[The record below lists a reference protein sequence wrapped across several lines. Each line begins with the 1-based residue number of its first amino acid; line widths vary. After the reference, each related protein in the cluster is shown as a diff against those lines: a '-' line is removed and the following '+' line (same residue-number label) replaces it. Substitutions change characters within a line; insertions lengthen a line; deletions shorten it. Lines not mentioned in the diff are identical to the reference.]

1 MAHAIVSPIVGFLL
15 GKLGSLA
22 HQEVCLMWGVETD
35 LLKLERTLTIINA
48 VLLDAEQQQLHNNE
62 VRVWLEELKDVCYD
76 AEDVLDEFEIQA
88 LRRQVMLNRGSIT
101 QKVRNYLSWP
111 KSVAF
116 RFTIGH
122 KIKEIREKLDD
133 VAADKNKF
141 HLTNRVDDRH
151 ARQGRELTHSFVF
164 DSEVI
169 GRDEEKEEII
179 KLLTQSGDD
188 DQNISVIPI
197 VGMGG
202 LGKTAVVKSVYN
214 NEMIDQHFD
223 LKVWVCVSEEF
234 VERQLIINILK
245 SVVGQNFNDLDI
257 DQLQRILRDTLAG
270 KRYLLVMDDVWNE
283 NVQKWMEFK
292 MLLLGGASGSKIV
305 VTTRSKRVASIM
317 STTRDGNGYNLEG
330 LSYESCLSLFMNCA
344 FRGGQEKHHPN
355 LVKIGEEIVTKC
367 GGVPLAIKSLGSL
380 LRSSIDENKW
390 KNVRDNDIWNLV
402 QNENDILPIL
412 KLSYDYLPFH
422 LKSCLALCSL
432 FPKDYEFWD
441 FELVPIWMANGL
453 LQSRVE
459 GEELENIGMRYLK
472 ELESS
477 CFFQEFQQVGH
488 IVAFKMHDLMHD
500 LVLSMSNNECSM
512 VNSPSQIIS
521 KKVRHLSFV
530 GIDTIREG
538 LPNSVSGLSHLR
550 TIINPFDEMTPDQS
564 FVDSCISRFPLLRV
578 LDLSDSKFE
587 VLPKKIGN
595 LMHLRYLNLSW
606 NFQIKKL
613 PNSICKLQKL
623 ETLMFEGCD
632 ELKEIPRGLRYLI
645 SLRALTLTTKQ
656 KRLPENV
663 IGCLNSLQTLEIS
676 KCENLEYLCDDID
689 RLKALRTLLITGCP
703 SLLSLPCNIKYSS
716 SLENLILMNCEKLN
730 LRIEMEDDDSHQD
743 LNNTQIQLRT
753 LSILALPNL
762 EELPQWLLHANTL
775 ESLAINE
782 CPNFRALSESLQHLE
797 SLKFLYISSC
807 PKFTSLPKD
816 MDRLIA
822 LRDLRISD
830 SPVLIERCKKD
841 TGEDWLKI
849 AHIPLIWLDDEEI
862 KSSKY

>member
-1 MAHAIVSPIVGFLL
+1 MAEAIVSPIADSLL
-15 GKLGSLA
+15 GKLASLA
-22 HQEVCLMWGVETD
+22 YQEACLIWGVKTD
-35 LLKLERTLTIINA
+35 LLKLERTLKTIKA

-76 AEDVLDEFEIQA
+76 AEDVVDEFEIQA

-179 KLLTQSGDD
+179 ELLTQSGDD

-234 VERQLIINILK
+234 VERQLMISILK

-317 STTRDGNGYNLEG
+317 STTRDGNG
-330 LSYESCLSLFMNCA
+330 
-344 FRGGQEKHHPN
+344 GGQEKHHPN

-412 KLSYDYLPFH
+412 KLSYDYLPSH

-488 IVAFKMHDLMHD
+488 IIAFKMHDLMHD

-530 GIDTIREG
+530 GIDTIKEG
-538 LPNSVSGLSHLR
+538 LPNSVS
-550 TIINPFDEMTPDQS
+550 
-564 FVDSCISRFPLLRV
+564 
-578 LDLSDSKFE
+578 
-587 VLPKKIGN
+587 
-595 LMHLRYLNLSW
+595 
-606 NFQIKKL
+606 
-613 PNSICKLQKL
+613 
-623 ETLMFEGCD
+623 
-632 ELKEIPRGLRYLI
+632 
-645 SLRALTLTTKQ
+645 A
-656 KRLPENV
+656 
-663 IGCLNSLQTLEIS
+663 
-676 KCENLEYLCDDID
+676 
-689 RLKALRTLLITGCP
+689 
-703 SLLSLPCNIKYSS
+703 
-716 SLENLILMNCEKLN
+716 
-730 LRIEMEDDDSHQD
+730 
-743 LNNTQIQLRT
+743 
-753 LSILALPNL
+753 
-762 EELPQWLLHANTL
+762 
-775 ESLAINE
+775 
-782 CPNFRALSESLQHLE
+782 
-797 SLKFLYISSC
+797 
-807 PKFTSLPKD
+807 
-816 MDRLIA
+816 
-822 LRDLRISD
+822 
-830 SPVLIERCKKD
+830 
-841 TGEDWLKI
+841 
-849 AHIPLIWLDDEEI
+849 
-862 KSSKY
+862 

>member
-1 MAHAIVSPIVGFLL
+1 MAEAIVSPIADSLL
-15 GKLGSLA
+15 GKLASLA
-22 HQEVCLMWGVETD
+22 YQEACLIWGVKTD
-35 LLKLERTLTIINA
+35 LLKLERTLKTIKA

-76 AEDVLDEFEIQA
+76 AEDVVDEFEIQA

-179 KLLTQSGDD
+179 ELLTQSGDD

-234 VERQLIINILK
+234 VERQLMISILK

-270 KRYLLVMDDVWNE
+270 KKYLLVMDDVWNE
-283 NVQKWMEFK
+283 NVQKWIEFK
-292 MLLLGGASGSKIV
+292 KFFLGGSSGSKIV

-317 STTRDGNGYNLEG
+317 STTRDGNGYSLEG
-330 LSYESCLSLFMNCA
+330 LSNESCLSLFMNCA
-344 FRGGQEKHHPN
+344 FKEGQEKHHPN
-355 LVKIGEEIVTKC
+355 LVKIGEEIVAKC

-380 LRSSIDENKW
+380 LCLSIDENEW

-402 QNENDILPIL
+402 QNENDIFPIL
-412 KLSYDYLPFH
+412 KLSYDNLPSH
-422 LKSCLALCSL
+422 LKQCLALCSL
-432 FPKDYEFWD
+432 FPKDYEFFD
-441 FELVPIWMANGL
+441 LELVPIWMANGL
-453 LQSRVE
+453 LQSRDE
-459 GEELENIGMRYLK
+459 GEELENIGKRYLK

-477 CFFQEFQQVGH
+477 CFFQEFLQIGH
-488 IVAFKMHDLMHD
+488 FVTFKMHDLIHD
-500 LVLSMSNNECSM
+500 LVLSMSINECSM
-512 VNSPSQIIS
+512 VKSPSQVIS

-530 GIDTIREG
+530 DVDTIREG
-538 LPNSVSGLSHLR
+538 LPSSISNICHLR
-550 TIINPFDEMTPDQS
+550 TIFNPFDEMTPDQS
-564 FVDSCISRFPLLRV
+564 FVNSCISRFPHLRV

-587 VLPKKIGN
+587 MLPKKIGN
-595 LMHLRYLNLSW
+595 LKHLRYLNLSR
-606 NFQIKKL
+606 NSQIKKL

-623 ETLMFEGCD
+623 ETLIFEECY
-632 ELKEIPRGLRYLI
+632 ELEEIPRGLRYLI
-645 SLRALTLTTKQ
+645 SLRKLTLTTKQ

-663 IGCLNSLQTLEIS
+663 IGYLNSLRTLEIS
-676 KCENLEYLCDDID
+676 SCKNLEYLCDDIG
-689 RLKALRTLLITGCP
+689 RLKALRTLVISECP
-703 SLLSLPCNIKYSS
+703 NLLSLPCNIKYPS
-716 SLENLILMNCEKLN
+716 SLENLILRVCGKLN
-730 LRIEMEDDDSHQD
+730 LRIGMEEHNSHQY
-743 LNNTQIQLRT
+743 LNSTQIQLRT
-753 LSILALPNL
+753 ISIDNLLNL

-775 ESLAINE
+775 ESLIIVD
-782 CPNFRALSESLQHLE
+782 CPNFILVPESLQNLE
-797 SLKFLYISSC
+797 LLRTLYILDC
-807 PKFTSLPKD
+807 PKLTSLPED
-816 MDRLIA
+816 MNRLIA
-822 LRDLRISD
+822 LRDFRIAGC
-830 SPVLIERCKKD
+830 PVLIERCKKD
-841 TGEDWLKI
+841 TGEDWPKI
-849 AHIPLIWLDDEEI
+849 AHIPMIQLDDEEI

>member
-1 MAHAIVSPIVGFLL
+1 MAEAIVSPIADSLL
-15 GKLGSLA
+15 GKLASLA
-22 HQEVCLMWGVETD
+22 YQEACLIWGVKTD
-35 LLKLERTLTIINA
+35 LLKLERTLKTIKA

-76 AEDVLDEFEIQA
+76 AEDVVDEFEIQA

-179 KLLTQSGDD
+179 ELLTRSGDD

-234 VERQLIINILK
+234 VERQLMISILK

-270 KRYLLVMDDVWNE
+270 KKYLLVMDDVWNE
-283 NVQKWMEFK
+283 NVQKWIEFK
-292 MLLLGGASGSKIV
+292 KFFLGGASGSKIV

-317 STTRDGNGYNLEG
+317 STSRDGNGYNLEG

-344 FRGGQEKHHPN
+344 FRAGQEKHHPN
-355 LVKIGEEIVTKC
+355 LVKIGEEIVGKC

-380 LRSSIDENKW
+380 LRSSVDENEW

-412 KLSYDYLPFH
+412 KLSYDHLPSC
-422 LKSCLALCSL
+422 LKQCLALCSL
-432 FPKDYEFWD
+432 FPKDYEFYD

-453 LQSRVE
+453 LQSRDE

-477 CFFQEFQQVGH
+477 CFFQEFLQIGYYV
-488 IVAFKMHDLMHD
+488 IFKMHDLIHD
-500 LVLSMSNNECSM
+500 LVLSMSINECSI
-512 VNSPSQIIS
+512 VNSPSQVIS
-521 KKVRHLSFV
+521 KKVRHLSIV
-530 GIDTIREG
+530 DVDTIREG
-538 LPNSVSGLSHLR
+538 PPSSISNICHLR
-550 TIINPFDEMTPDQS
+550 TILNPFDEMTPDQS

-587 VLPKKIGN
+587 VLPKKIGK
-595 LMHLRYLNLSW
+595 LKHLRYLNLSW
-606 NFQIKKL
+606 NLQIKKL

-645 SLRALTLTTKQ
+645 SLRKLRLTTKQ

-663 IGCLNSLQTLEIS
+663 IGCLNSLQALEIS
-676 KCENLEYLCDDID
+676 KCENLEYLCDDIG
-689 RLKALRTLLITGCP
+689 RLKALRTLLVNECP
-703 SLLSLPCNIKYSS
+703 SLLSLPCNIIYPP
-716 SLENLILMNCEKLN
+716 SLESLTIIDCEKLN
-730 LRIEMEDDDSHQD
+730 LRIEMEEDDSHQN
-743 LNNTQIQLRT
+743 LNSTQIQLRT
-753 LSILALPNL
+753 LSLQKLQNL
-762 EELPQWLLHANTL
+762 EELPRWLLHANTL
-775 ESLAINE
+775 ESLDIDE
-782 CPNFRALSESLQHLE
+782 CPNFTALSESLQNLK
-797 SLKFLYISSC
+797 SLKALYIFDC
-807 PKFTSLPKD
+807 PKLTSLPKD
-816 MDRLIA
+816 MHRLIA
-822 LRDLRISD
+822 LRDFRIVGCPMLSK
-830 SPVLIERCKKD
+830 RCKMD
-841 TGEDWLKI
+841 TGEDWPKI
-849 AHIPLIWLDDEEI
+849 AHIPLIWVDGEEI